1 MVLVATLLAFNAA
14 NASDWHKTDANSEL
28 TIYSDWDSVQKTYPF
43 GQDKPVVSM
52 WVKTEMVK
60 PKAFKGFEDFP
71 AIKTLKTKYSF
82 QCAPRL
88 SSDNT
93 EWVTYDV
100 KNNLIDSDA
109 KPLTGDSFVSVVPDS
124 MGESIMRTACMKQ
137 FVNELATIKLDDQS
151 DANINR
157 LSNLYIEFPSQFEFY
172 RQSLEEENS
181 K

>member
-43 GQDKPVVSM
+43 GQDKPVVSI

-60 PKAFKGFEDFP
+60 PKVFKGFEDFP
-71 AIKTLKTKYSF
+71 AVKTFKTKYSF

-100 KNNLIDSDA
+100 KNNLIGSDA
-109 KPLTGDSFVSVVPDS
+109 KPLTVDSFVSVVPDS
-124 MGESIMRTACMKQ
+124 MGDAIMRTACMKA
-137 FVNELATIKLDDQS
+137 FVNEMKEIDLEDKSEANLKRVLQLYNEYPQQWKAMTEATT
-151 DANINR
+151 N
-157 LSNLYIEFPSQFEFY
+157 
-172 RQSLEEENS
+172 
-181 K
+181 